1 MQGRP
6 PSRRRT
12 SVASLT
18 SDAFMIKFEDW
29 VSVKYHGAV
38 APMLSARPLRELLT
52 TSDAEHETS
61 NAAARSPRPPSPP
74 VTTCTPD
81 YTTRQKQHAR
91 SKANAQNQTAQ
102 FGNEHTTRTIRQRGG
117 SNTQA
122 RKTYLKTT
130 SRGISQGCTCDNG
143 AISR

>member
-6 PSRRRT
+6 PSRRGT

-18 SDAFMIKFEDW
+18 SDAFIIKFEDW
-29 VSVKYHGAV
+29 VSVKYHEAV
-38 APMLSARPLRELLT
+38 APMLTTRPLRELLT

-61 NAAARSPRPPSPP
+61 NAAARSPSPPSPP

-81 YTTRQKQHAR
+81 HTTRQKQHAR

-102 FGNEHTTRTIRQRGG
+102 FGNEHTTRTIRQRGV
-117 SNTQA
+117 SNTQG
-122 RKTYLKTT
+122 RKAYLKTM
-130 SRGISQGCTCDNG
+130 SRGISQGCTCNSG
-143 AISR
+143 AISQ